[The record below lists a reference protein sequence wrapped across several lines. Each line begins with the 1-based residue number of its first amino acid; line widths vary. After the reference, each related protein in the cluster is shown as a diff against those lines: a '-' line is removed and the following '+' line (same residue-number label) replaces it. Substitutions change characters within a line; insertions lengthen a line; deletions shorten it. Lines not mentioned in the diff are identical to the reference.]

1 MHHLTQISFTRP
13 FLARI
18 GLVAVLCLGTL
29 LARTQP
35 AWPGLCGLNNILTVD
50 ILPTGSYLLQVWS
63 LLGKERVT
71 QYGSG
76 LTYGISPQAEASVDN
91 PRVAPSPAGNTILAA
106 KYRLSPPGKPLA
118 YATGVTGVGA
128 GSKMSFFL
136 VASRQFEG
144 FRGHL
149 GFKAQ
154 QDNEGL
160 FVGFDRWLSEK
171 FRIQGDLVQVNDGD
185 DLLSSVGFLHL
196 GDGKSIVQGWVQFNS
211 AEGGKAAFV
220 LYYDYFF

>member
-1 MHHLTQISFTRP
+1 MHHLTQMSFTRP

-18 GLVAVLCLGTL
+18 GLLGVLCLGTL

-35 AWPGLCGLNNILTVD
+35 AWPGLCGLNNIVTAD

-63 LLGKERVT
+63 VSGKERVT

-76 LTYGISPQAEASVDN
+76 LTHGISPQAEASIDN
-91 PRVAPSPAGNTILAA
+91 WRVAPSPSGDTLFAA
-106 KYRLSPPGKPLA
+106 KYRLSPPGKRLA
-118 YATGVTGVGA
+118 YAVGIAGVGA
-128 GSKMSFFL
+128 GNENPFL

-154 QDNEGL
+154 QDNEGFFL
-160 FVGFDRWLSEK
+160 GFDHWLSEK

-185 DLLSSVGFLHL
+185 DLLSSVGFLHV
-196 GDGKSIVQGWVQFNS
+196 GDGKSMVQGWVQFNS

-220 LYYDYFF
+220 LYYDYFL